1 MDRRH
6 RCGEIIPPGVELQ
19 AQYAR
24 ASSLEH
30 DNTFAHRCRKNLPIH
45 RKNPRWKMLGGVMFP
60 TVPLPP
66 PTSPILLIQGSAWTA
81 SWDLPA
87 GRGLEPTLATTAV
100 QSGQRLRLEW
110 GLLFVPG
117 LMAFEHPQGNTQ
129 NTPNSPKYLHIVVA
143 ELIAVEHSRKYSLL
157 VNTSKRPNHGARWFC

>member
-1 MDRRH
+1 MDRH
-6 RCGEIIPPGVELQ
+6 RCPTEITPPGVELQ

-30 DNTFAHRCRKNLPIH
+30 DTFCRMHRFCIH
-45 RKNPRWKMLGGVMFP
+45 RKNPTENVGRCDVSKKN
-60 TVPLPP
+60 VPLPSA
-66 PTSPILLIQGSAWTA
+66 TSPILLIQGSAWTA

-110 GLLFVPG
+110 DLLFVPKG

>member
-1 MDRRH
+1 MDRH
-6 RCGEIIPPGVELQ
+6 RCGEITPGVELQ

-30 DNTFAHRCRKNLPIH
+30 NTFCRMHRFCQSTGKIQQ
-45 RKNPRWKMLGGVMFP
+45 KMLGGVTFP
-60 TVPLPP
+60 TVPLPSA
-66 PTSPILLIQGSAWTA
+66 TSPILLIQGSAWTA

-110 GLLFVPG
+110 GLLFVPKG

-129 NTPNSPKYLHIVVA
+129 DTPNSPKYLHIVVA

-157 VNTSKRPNHGARWFC
+157 VNTSKQPNHGARWFC